1 MIIEFF
7 FPAYN
12 GFALLVVEFLAAAA
26 VVLALSVVLT
36 KKADVLEQITPL
48 SELWIGMLLLAFVT
62 SLPEAVNSI
71 GATIMD
77 GALDL
82 GVGNLA
88 GSNMFNIIIIV
99 VMDLAQGSSPML
111 LMVADSHVFVAS
123 GGILIMG
130 LVGCAIARYIPAIG
144 VPTPAHWTGIAFS
157 IVIFGAFLAINWL
170 LIQRKDDKDEPPPA
184 PEAKPEKEN
193 TELPSLHATIT
204 TFVIASAAVVVAA
217 LWLLHICDLMSVRPI
232 TVGSHTIV
240 LGKSFVGSFLLAT
253 ATSMPELFVSLG
265 AMRLGRINMSVANIF
280 GSNIMNMALIPVM
293 HMVSRDA
300 NFYGA
305 INPASLVMLFA
316 AIIMSTLFIV
326 GLMSKSKRSFLL
338 LGWEALVILAVY
350 ISAAFLVFRMGAH

>member
-1 MIIEFF
+1 
-7 FPAYN
+7 
-12 GFALLVVEFLAAAA
+12 
-26 VVLALSVVLT
+26 
-36 KKADVLEQITPL
+36 
-48 SELWIGMLLLAFVT
+48 MLLLAFVT

-71 GATIMD
+71 GATIME

-99 VMDLAQGSSPML
+99 VMDLVQGSNPML
-111 LMVADSHVFVAS
+111 LMVADTHVFVAS

-144 VPTPAHWTGIAFS
+144 VPTPAHWTGIIFS
-157 IVIFGAFLAINWL
+157 IIIFAAFLAINWML
-170 LIQRKDDKDEPPPA
+170 VHRKDNRPEPTEETAEPVSEKDSA
-184 PEAKPEKEN
+184 N
-193 TELPSLHATIT
+193 LPSLSSTVIT
-204 TFVIASAAVVVAA
+204 FIVTSAAVVIAA
-217 LWLLHICDLMSVRPI
+217 LWLLRICDLMSVRPI
-232 TVGSHTIV
+232 SLGSHSIV

-280 GSNIMNMALIPVM
+280 GSNIMNMALIPIM
-293 HMVSRDA
+293 HMVSRDP

-326 GLMSKSKRSFLL
+326 GLLSKSKRSFLF
-338 LGWEALVILAVY
+338 LGWEALIILCVY
-350 ISAAFLVFRMGAH
+350 ISAAFLVFRMAAH